1 LKWKN
6 GGPKFLDLLDK
17 CFKGRVATGFSILK
31 PYQDPPG
38 FEVLGEEERVGFE
51 GRENNLNIDNEGE
64 DDSFQVGNSVEVNAT
79 PTPSNIGLKK
89 RKNIGKGKMGTAEKL
104 QRSLDRIVDGMN
116 HKSPTFEDPCS
127 YDKCLTMLDEI
138 PSLVQGSHLYF
149 FSMKL
154 LAKKDNR
161 TAFFH
166 LMKKDPNMAFDWLCT
181 FSEEH
186 HQ

>member
-31 PYQDPPG
+31 PYQDPPA

-64 DDSFQVGNSVEVNAT
+64 DDSFEVGSSVEVNAT

-166 LMKKDPNMAFDWLCT
+166 LMKKYPNMAFDWLCT